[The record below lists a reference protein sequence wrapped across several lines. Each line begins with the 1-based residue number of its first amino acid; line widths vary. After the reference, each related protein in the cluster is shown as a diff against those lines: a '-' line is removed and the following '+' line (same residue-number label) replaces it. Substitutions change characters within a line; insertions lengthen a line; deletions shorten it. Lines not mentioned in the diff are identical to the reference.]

1 MLKTS
6 TLLAAAAVLAAMCL
20 SAPAWALGSTPVTVV
35 NPADI
40 AKAEGIQQPYSNI
53 ISCSFDKLFGG
64 CGAAI
69 TAPPSQRLVI
79 EFVSGFCQFSNASN
93 SLRVVQLFVNT
104 GGGDEVGNIL
114 SIQAPGTI
122 SQLVR
127 LYADPSSQ
135 VRFDAL
141 AFSGDSG
148 GCFFTVS
155 GQAVTVP

>member
-1 MLKTS
+1 MFKTS
-6 TLLAAAAVLAAMCL
+6 TFRVAAILAGICL
-20 SAPAWALGSTPVTVV
+20 CGPAWALGSTPVTVV

-93 SLRVVQLFVNT
+93 SLRVVQLFIKT
-104 GGGDEVGNIL
+104 GGGDEVGNVL

-127 LYADPSSQ
+127 LYADPSSE

-141 AFSGDSG
+141 AFSGVSG

-155 GQAVTVP
+155 GQAVAVP